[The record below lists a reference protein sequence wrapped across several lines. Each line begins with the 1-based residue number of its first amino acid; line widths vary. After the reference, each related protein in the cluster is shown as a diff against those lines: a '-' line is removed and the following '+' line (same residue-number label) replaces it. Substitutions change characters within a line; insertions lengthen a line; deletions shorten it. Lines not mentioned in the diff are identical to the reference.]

1 MITKIYLV
9 RHSQTTGNVEKRFT
23 GRKDFEITK
32 EGQKYI
38 DLLTQEL
45 KEVPFLDAFS
55 STSKRTYKTIEH
67 LAKLNN
73 LKITEAEEL
82 CEMDFGIYDGM
93 KWDEVN
99 KINPEI
105 DRLHKET
112 NEIMN
117 IPNQETTEEVANRM
131 YNYIKK
137 IAKKDS
143 LDTILVCSHGIAIE
157 AFLRK
162 ITGVPF
168 TEQRDEY
175 SQRNT
180 SVNIVAYDSIT
191 EKFEILVL
199 NCYKHIEE

>member
-9 RHSQTTGNVEKRFT
+9 RHTQTIGNVEKRFT

-55 STSKRTYKTIEH
+55 STSKRTYKTIEP

-82 CEMDFGIYDGM
+82 CEMDLGIYDGM
-93 KWDEVN
+93 KWEEVK

-131 YNYIKK
+131 YNYIRK
-137 IAKKDS
+137 IAKKDA

-168 TEQRDEY
+168 TKQRDEY

-191 EKFEILVL
+191 EKFEVLVL